1 LSKEEREELGRLPT
15 GDEHY
20 LEQTGVPALYG
31 EAGFTANERAGVRP
45 TLDVNG
51 MISGFTGTG
60 SKTIIPAWAL
70 AKISMRLVPD
80 QDPKDVHQQF
90 IRYLEL
96 HAPKDI
102 RWEVNVM
109 AGGPAS
115 ISDRNNAG
123 VRAMAQALES
133 VWGTR
138 PYFRREGGSI
148 PVVAQMQR
156 MLEVESVISGF
167 GLPDD
172 NVHAPNEKQSLAT
185 WYKGIEAL
193 IHFFLNLKP

>member
-1 LSKEEREELGRLPT
+1 
-15 GDEHY
+15 
-20 LEQTGVPALYG
+20 
-31 EAGFTANERAGVRP
+31 
-45 TLDVNG
+45 
-51 MISGFTGTG
+51 
-60 SKTIIPAWAL
+60 
-70 AKISMRLVPD
+70 
-80 QDPKDVHQQF
+80 
-90 IRYLEL
+90 
-96 HAPKDI
+96 
-102 RWEVNVM
+102 M

-123 VRAMAQALES
+123 VKAMAKALEA
-133 VWGTR
+133 VWETR

-156 MLEVESVISGF
+156 FLGVESVITGF

-172 NVHAPNEKQSLAT
+172 NVHAPNEKLGLVT